1 MNDYLGSPRA
11 RLMQPYKPD
20 YPKNKPF
27 VHSLVGGFKRPK
39 MPPKKKRKVKQKT
52 KVSAKTKEVLK
63 ELGETTNGQD
73 AKTAAMSLLGVGV
86 ARTQRRYLFRVATWY
101 AMHVEHP

>member
-1 MNDYLGSPRA
+1 
-11 RLMQPYKPD
+11 
-20 YPKNKPF
+20 
-27 VHSLVGGFKRPK
+27 

-73 AKTAAMSLLGVGV
+73 AKTAAMSLLGGGSCSN
-86 ARTQRRYLFRVATWY
+86 AAPLFVPGSNMVCNACGTS
-101 AMHVEHP
+101 V